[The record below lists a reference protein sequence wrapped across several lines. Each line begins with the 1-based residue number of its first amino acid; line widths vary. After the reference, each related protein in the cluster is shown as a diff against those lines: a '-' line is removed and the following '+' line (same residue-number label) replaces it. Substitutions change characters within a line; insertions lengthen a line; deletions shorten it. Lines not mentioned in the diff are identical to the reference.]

1 MRTLENIQKEYQDR
15 FLYRSIEMEINK
27 ISFHFIRLE
36 KNWNKEQINLRKRLV
51 SPSYSE
57 EIKSSTQ
64 KYISNQNSKWEKRS
78 KPINDHKQ

>member
-27 ISFHFIRLE
+27 ISFHFIRPE
-36 KNWNKEQINLRKRLV
+36 KNWNKEQINLRKRLL
-51 SPSYSE
+51 SPSDSE
-57 EIKSSTQ
+57 EIKNSTQ
-64 KYISNQNSKWEKRS
+64 KYISNQNSKCEKWS